1 MSGRKKA
8 YAIGDRLRIVWFDYA
23 NHTNVALAD
32 ATPARCWT
40 EGTLAKE
47 ADKYLALKTSQYIDA
62 KGEPEDEGDFT
73 IIIRGGIESI
83 EKI

>member
-8 YAIGDRLRIVWFDYA
+8 YAIGDRLRVVWFDYV

-32 ATPARCWT
+32 AKPARCWT

-47 ADKYLALKTSQYIDA
+47 TKTYLVLMTSQYTDA

-83 EKI
+83 DKI